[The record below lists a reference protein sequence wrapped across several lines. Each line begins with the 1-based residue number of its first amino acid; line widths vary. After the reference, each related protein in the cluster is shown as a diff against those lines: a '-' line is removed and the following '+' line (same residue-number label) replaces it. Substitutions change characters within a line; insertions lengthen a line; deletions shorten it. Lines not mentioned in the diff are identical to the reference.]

1 MSCGQTTT
9 WSDLL
14 WRKYLLLSSKTTSC
28 SMEENSIIHGLM
40 FSCLLCI
47 FHITF
52 LSHESFL
59 VKNDRSAVDIRN
71 RPRIPVPDEVDKK
84 QLKQKKISWS
94 QFISTNDDAGNWE
107 HKENVVIVADAQ
119 DPYSVAGSGSSGSSG
134 PGGPRWKTN
143 DSLFSSFSISFNHLR
158 QFSQYSF
165 CPSVTKPARL
175 HKIQSQ
181 EANLKWCREFE
192 MLQRIWKM
200 QFCNLILNIRTYQTK
215 ARLII
220 NAFMTSRMNQFCW
233 TWRLR
238 CWQGR
243 RSSGIRSPRSASKDK
258 PPKLPPRDNSI
269 YGPNHIP
276 KVQHLPSI
284 MTHLNVGLRQQ

>member
-1 MSCGQTTT
+1 MLRIRTVWLGLVVQGLQ
-9 WSDLL
+9 DQGAQGG
-14 WRKYLLLSSKTTSC
+14 KT
-28 SMEENSIIHGLM
+28 H
-40 FSCLLCI
+40 
-47 FHITF
+47 
-52 LSHESFL
+52 
-59 VKNDRSAVDIRN
+59 
-71 RPRIPVPDEVDKK
+71 
-84 QLKQKKISWS
+84 
-94 QFISTNDDAGNWE
+94 
-107 HKENVVIVADAQ
+107 
-119 DPYSVAGSGSSGSSG
+119 
-134 PGGPRWKTN
+134 
-143 DSLFSSFSISFNHLR
+143 DSLFSTFSISTTHLHH
-158 QFSQYSF
+158 FSQYSF

-192 MLQRIWKM
+192 MLQRIWNAAENLKNAI
-200 QFCNLILNIRTYQTK
+200 FNLILNIRTYQTK

-220 NAFMTSRMNQFCW
+220 DAFMTSRMTQFCW

-284 MTHLNVGLRQQ
+284 MTHLNVGLRQQRINKKCTTRMWSPKIFIIYIKPYNSDGITVDKNHAFKKDLWRVLQKELEPGVTNVIVWPELASMGRLIRSGAACKCGCRHRSHPSQMLGNVTNRWTLTAFYTLDYQD